1 MKNKSDNDLDKLNE
15 FFEEKNLL
23 DQREIILKE
32 IICRSL
38 IKIEDLNNNE

>member
-23 DQREIILKE
+23 DQREIILNE
-32 IICRSL
+32 IIRRSL
-38 IKIEDLNNNE
+38 IKI